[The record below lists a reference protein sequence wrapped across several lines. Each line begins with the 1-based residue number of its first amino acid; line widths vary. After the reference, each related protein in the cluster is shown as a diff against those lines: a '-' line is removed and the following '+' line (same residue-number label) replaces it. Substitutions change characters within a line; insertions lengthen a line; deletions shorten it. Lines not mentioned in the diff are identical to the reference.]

1 MDIQGFGFEP
11 GTILNDK
18 YEVVAMLGDGWE
30 GEVYKLRERATG
42 IHRAGK
48 FFFPRRNPRNRTLR
62 TYAKKLHRLRHC
74 HALIQYYTQERV
86 IWQGRRIDYLVS
98 EYVEGESLSA
108 FVKHQTGKRLHP
120 YQGLHLLHALALG
133 IEEIHDKRQFHGD
146 LHTDNIIVRRY
157 GLRFEL
163 KVFDFFQ
170 WKMPSRELIQEDVYD
185 LVRIF
190 YDVLGGQPRYARHPA
205 TVKDLCAGLKKS
217 LIRKRFRNAG
227 QLRRYIETLE
237 WE

>member
-1 MDIQGFGFEP
+1 MDIQGFGFEA

-18 YEVVAMLGDGWE
+18 YEVVSMLGDGWE

-62 TYAKKLHRLRHC
+62 SYAKKLHKLRHC
-74 HALIQYYTQERV
+74 HALIQYYTQERMD
-86 IWQGRRIDYLVS
+86 WQGRRIDYLVS
-98 EYVEGESLSA
+98 EYVEGEMLSS
-108 FVKHQTGKRLHP
+108 FVKHQPGRRLHP

-133 IEEIHDKRQFHGD
+133 VEEIHDQRQFHAD

-163 KVFDFFQ
+163 KLFDFYQ
-170 WKMPSRELIQEDVYD
+170 YQLPTQELIQEDVYD

-190 YDVLGGQPRYARHPA
+190 YDVLGGQRTYARQPA
-205 TVKDLCAGLKKS
+205 TVKDLCMGLKKT

>member
-1 MDIQGFGFEP
+1 MDIQAFNFDSGI
-11 GTILNDK
+11 ILSDK
-18 YEVVAMLGDGWE
+18 YEVVEPLGDGWE
-30 GEVYKLRERATG
+30 GEVYKLRELATG

-62 TYAKKLHRLRHC
+62 AYAKKLHRLRHC
-74 HALIQYYTQERV
+74 RALIQYYTQER
-86 IWQGRRIDYLVS
+86 IAWQGRRIDYLVS
-98 EYVEGESLSA
+98 EYVEGPSLST
-108 FVKHQTGKRLHP
+108 FVKQQPGRRLHP

-133 IEEIHDKRQFHGD
+133 IEEIHDQRHFHGD
-146 LHTDNIIVRRY
+146 LHSDNIIVRRY

-163 KVFDFFQ
+163 KLFDFYQ
-170 WKMPSRELIQEDVYD
+170 WQLPTQELIQEDVYD

-190 YDVLGGQPRYARHPA
+190 YDVLGGQRHYARQSA
-205 TVKDLCAGLKKS
+205 TVKGVCMGLKKT